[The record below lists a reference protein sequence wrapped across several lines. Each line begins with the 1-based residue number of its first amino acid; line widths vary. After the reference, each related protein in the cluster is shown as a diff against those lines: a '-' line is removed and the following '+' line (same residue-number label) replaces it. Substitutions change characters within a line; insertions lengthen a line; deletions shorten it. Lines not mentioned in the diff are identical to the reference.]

1 MRLLFFV
8 TIKAKGEMIMT
19 NITFIGTGVMGQS
32 IIKNFL
38 KAGHTV
44 HMYTRTKEK
53 AMPLVA
59 LGALWYDTAQAAA
72 VQGDVVF
79 TMVGYP
85 TDVEEVYFGETGI
98 FKAATPQK
106 IVVDMTT
113 SKPALAKKIADA
125 AQNLGMEALDAPVS
139 GGDIGAQNGTLSIM
153 VGGSQQAFDAV
164 KPLFEA
170 IGQNI
175 LLQGTAGAG
184 QHTKMCN
191 QIAIA
196 TNMIGV
202 CEAIAYGKKAGL
214 DMARVLESIATGAAG
229 SWSLSNLAPRM
240 LNGDKEPGFYIMH
253 MIKDMGIALDEAER
267 MELELPGLKM
277 AKAMYAELSA
287 KGYDYNGTQALIDYY
302 EM

>member
-196 TNMIGV
+196 SGMIGV
-202 CEAIAYGKKAGL
+202 SEAMAYGLAAGL
-214 DMARVLESIATGAAG
+214 TMDKVLQSITTGAAG
-229 SWSLSNLAPRM
+229 SWGLTNLAPRM
-240 LNGDKEPGFYIMH
+240 IKGDYEAGFYIKH
-253 MIKDMGIALDEAER
+253 IVKDMGIALRECAQ
-267 MELELPGLKM
+267 MNITLPGL
-277 AKAMYAELSA
+277 ALANDMYTKLVAA
-287 KGYDYNGTQALIDYY
+287 GYGEEGTQALIRSYK
-302 EM
+302 

>member
-1 MRLLFFV
+1 
-8 TIKAKGEMIMT
+8 MT
-19 NITFIGTGVMGQS
+19 NITFIGTGVMGQG

-38 KAGHTV
+38 KAGHDV
-44 HMYTRTKEK
+44 HIYTRTKQK
-53 AMPLVA
+53 AAPLVA
-59 LGALWYDTAQAAA
+59 LGATWYDSAEAASKR
-72 VQGDVVF
+72 GDVIF

-85 TDVEEVYFGETGI
+85 KDVEEVYFGDTGI
-98 FKAATPQK
+98 FKAAQAGK

-113 SKPALAKKIADA
+113 SQPALAKKIAAHA
-125 AQNLGMEALDAPVS
+125 ASLDMEALDAPVS

-153 VGGSQQAFDAV
+153 VGGSEQAFEQV
-164 KPLFEA
+164 YPLFEV

-175 LLQGTAGAG
+175 RLQGPAGSG

-214 DMARVLESIATGAAG
+214 DMENVLASISTGAAG

-240 LNGDKEPGFYIMH
+240 LKGDKAPGFYIMH
-253 MIKDMGIALDEAER
+253 MIKDMGIALEEAAR
-267 MELELPGLKM
+267 MELKLPGLEM
-277 AKAMYAELSA
+277 AKSMYDELSA
-287 KGYDYNGTQALIDYY
+287 RGYELNGTQALIDWYSD
-302 EM
+302 EK